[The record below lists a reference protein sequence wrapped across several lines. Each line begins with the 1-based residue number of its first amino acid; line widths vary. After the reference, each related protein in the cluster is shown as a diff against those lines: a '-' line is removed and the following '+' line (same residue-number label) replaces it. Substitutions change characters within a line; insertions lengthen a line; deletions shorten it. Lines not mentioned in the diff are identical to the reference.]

1 MDLKEFVEY
10 HRSILNVALKFT
22 NLFKEIVFFEYFFM
36 TVLLCVDGFQAIE
49 VIGISKKFNFL
60 FHTVNSLLDL
70 FIYSYGGQI
79 LMDSAMSVCD
89 ENERIDKNYV
99 FLLMRAQSEIKI
111 DTGFFSATLPT
122 FCTILNRVMSLITLL
137 QSFI

>member
-1 MDLKEFVEY
+1 MMNKDFF
-10 HRSILNVALKFT
+10 KFGM
-22 NLFKEIVFFEYFFM
+22 NYWS
-36 TVLLCVDGFQAIE
+36 QAKDYNFLI
-49 VIGISKKFNFL
+49 KFNFI
-60 FHTVNSLLDL
+60 FHTTNSLIDML
-70 FIYSYGGQI
+70 IYSYGGQI
-79 LMDSAMSVCD
+79 LMDSAKSVCD